1 MHKFQFE
8 DLSGSG
14 DNGMIRPRNR
24 FGGNKVY
31 LKCQNVKCKFNK
43 TKSLNEHKIDN

>member
-14 DNGMIRPRNR
+14 DNGIIRPRNR
-24 FGGNKVY
+24 FWWKQS
-31 LKCQNVKCKFNK
+31 KFKNVKM
-43 TKSLNEHKIDN
+43 SNEVKIDNLRSSFYIY